1 MFNTM
6 LPQQDMT
13 ILACPIDKVYSAAL
27 CAANERGKVK
37 TSDETLH
44 RITYTTGVS
53 LASWGRLVTVQL
65 VPYMENTQVIVS
77 SHLKTSAGSR
87 SASAIV
93 FSTKENK
100 MEIEKFMGLL
110 SQYVY

>member
-6 LPQQDMT
+6 LPQQDIT
-13 ILACPIDKVYSAAL
+13 ILPYPIDKVYRAALSAAS
-27 CAANERGKVK
+27 NRGKIK

-65 VPYMENTQVIVS
+65 VPYMDNTQVIVS
-77 SHLKTSAGSR
+77 SQLKTSVGSR

-100 MEIEKFMGLL
+100 VEIEKFIGLL
-110 SQYVY
+110 SEYVY